1 MAIVVNYS
9 VIDTEIKRL
18 NAMLDDTYVHIA
30 AGRLGTEISYSQSDY
45 VNILM
50 DEVYILKD
58 IQNIVHG
65 IIEDSVK
72 MLNIAK
78 KIYQDGDIQI
88 SDMLSEGK

>member
-50 DEVYILKD
+50 DW
-58 IQNIVHG
+58 
-65 IIEDSVK
+65 
-72 MLNIAK
+72 
-78 KIYQDGDIQI
+78 
-88 SDMLSEGK
+88 

>member
-1 MAIVVNYS
+1 MDPSITWLKWEKQPAG
-9 VIDTEIKRL
+9 
-18 NAMLDDTYVHIA
+18 AFA

>member
-1 MAIVVNYS
+1 M
-9 VIDTEIKRL
+9 
-18 NAMLDDTYVHIA
+18 
-30 AGRLGTEISYSQSDY
+30 
-45 VNILM
+45 NILM